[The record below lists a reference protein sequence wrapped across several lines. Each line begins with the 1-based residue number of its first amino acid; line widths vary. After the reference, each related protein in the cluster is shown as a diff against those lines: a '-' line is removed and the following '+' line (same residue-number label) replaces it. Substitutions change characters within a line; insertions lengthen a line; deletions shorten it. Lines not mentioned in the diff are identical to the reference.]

1 MIGYSDATITTSNHL
16 LIIRSKTLLA
26 IAQLQY
32 HNCGNYFVIKLHLI
46 PLINDKKHHP
56 VRPPRRV
63 AAWLVT
69 SAQPQR
75 LLLPGLQEEQAD
87 KASATASAPAAAQFS
102 SRPRARPPSR
112 SKFFPC
118 PARLRAPIPGAG
130 FPRLGHGGVGLR
142 GSCGAAAASRGGGG
156 GGPREVPRGVQLR
169 GLAGGR
175 RQPRHRRHPG
185 LPRHR
190 APALRPDLLRL
201 PHRAVLRRPPR
212 RRFHWYVSRIA
223 GFLCWRVSPF

>member
-1 MIGYSDATITTSNHL
+1 MIKNITL
-16 LIIRSKTLLA
+16 LDLHGASQPGSSPARSHSSYYCLAYKRSKRTRRPA
-26 IAQLQY
+26 TPSSFRAQL
-32 HNCGNYFVIKLHLI
+32 
-46 PLINDKKHHP
+46 
-56 VRPPRRV
+56 
-63 AAWLVT
+63 A
-69 SAQPQR
+69 
-75 LLLPGLQEEQAD
+75 
-87 KASATASAPAAAQFS
+87 
-102 SRPRARPPSR
+102 PRANSGGRVS
-112 SKFFPC
+112 FPK
-118 PARLRAPIPGAG
+118 
-130 FPRLGHGGVGLR
+130 LGHGGARRSGGEGVVGLR